1 MTVASLPHGI
11 YPYLVSPVAADGRV
25 DEAVLERLVDELIAA
40 GVNGLTPLG
49 STGEVMY
56 LTPKQRRTVVAAAV
70 RAAAGRV
77 PVVPAVAAF
86 STHDAV
92 GQARELA
99 ALGADGLVVMRQG
112 AFPTSEEGNISY
124 FQEVAAAVE
133 LPIVLYTNPALLGGE
148 MSLESIERLVETD
161 NIRYLKDATADTG
174 RILTLRRRLGDRL
187 EIFSASGHIPAFV
200 FMLGGVGWMAGPA
213 CVVPEAA
220 AELLDRVR
228 RGDLAG
234 ALELQ
239 HSLWAVNEVFR
250 RYPLGA
256 CIKAALEIRGYPVGN
271 PVSPQTP
278 LDRPARGLIAAALE
292 EVDASLPR
300 TESRLTA

>member
-1 MTVASLPHGI
+1 MTAPELPHGI
-11 YPYLVSPVAADGRV
+11 YPYLVSPICGDGRV
-25 DEAVLERLVDELIAA
+25 DEGVLERLVDDLIAA

-56 LTPKQRRTVVAAAV
+56 LTSKQRRTIVEATV
-70 RAAAGRV
+70 RSAAGRV
-77 PVVPAVAAF
+77 PVVPAVAGFA
-86 STHDAV
+86 THDAV
-92 GQARELA
+92 VQARELA

-112 AFPTSEEGNISY
+112 AFPTTEEGNIS
-124 FQEVAAAVE
+124 FFREVAAAVD

-148 MSLESIERLVETD
+148 MSLDSIERLVETE

-174 RILTLRRRLGDRL
+174 RILSLRRRLGDRL
-187 EIFSASGHIPAFV
+187 ELFSASGHIPAFV

-220 AELLDRVR
+220 AELLRLVR
-228 RGDLAG
+228 TGDLTG

-250 RYPLGA
+250 RYPLAA
-256 CIKAALEIRGYPVGN
+256 CIKAALELRGYPVGD
-271 PVSPQTP
+271 PIRPQAP
-278 LDRPARGLIAAALE
+278 LDRAARDVIAAALAE
-292 EVDASLPR
+292 ADASFPR
-300 TESRLTA
+300 SETRP